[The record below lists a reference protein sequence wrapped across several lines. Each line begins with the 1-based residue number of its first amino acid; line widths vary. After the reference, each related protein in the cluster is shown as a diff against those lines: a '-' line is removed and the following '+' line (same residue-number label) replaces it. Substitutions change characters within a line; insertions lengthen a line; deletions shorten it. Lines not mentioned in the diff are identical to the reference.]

1 MSELEGR
8 LRQAEEIIRAQ
19 NRLVDAM
26 YDSDLEA
33 SWPREAGQLQADY
46 ERRYGVILDGD
57 ASP

>member
-1 MSELEGR
+1 MSELEER

-19 NRLVDAM
+19 NRMIQAM

-33 SWPREAGQLQADY
+33 SWPKEAGQLQAEY